1 MDAGR
6 HLFCATVW
14 FIRWLCLG
22 PALLGAAFLAAAPMD
37 PAALL
42 SVRQIR
48 DLSASPDQAAIAFT
62 VVDPPKGR
70 QSPRN
75 IWLYRRAADKAVAL
89 TSSGRDGSPRWSP
102 DSARLAFLSS
112 RSGSNQIFL
121 LPPPSGDPVP
131 LTAHSGGIQTFE
143 WSPDGKEIAFL
154 AAEPEKPAL
163 AESKSDE
170 DDARV
175 VSVVGG
181 GGPPTR
187 IWIFDVAS
195 KTERQLSAGPYD
207 VSSLAWQPDAAALV
221 VTALDRPETDRY
233 TARIYRVSVRDG
245 SFTEIPSPRGP
256 VDQVRVS
263 PDGKTIAFV
272 GAHTGGPI
280 AQDLYIVPSSGG
292 SAVNLSAGVDR
303 PVGQFVWKDNATL
316 EVMFESGFSNRMYIV
331 DTAGKCSPIAG
342 LDAGP
347 SQFAALREGVIAY
360 IHEGAAELP
369 EVWLWSPGHGARVIT
384 GLNAEW
390 KPALAQPEFIRYQ
403 SSDGIEIEAELLK
416 PEAPSGT
423 RFPTVFLFH
432 GGPIGR
438 WSDRFDAEGQLLVSR
453 GYAVLYPNIRGAT
466 GYGHRMIEMILSQPL
481 GGEGWAT
488 GPFRDVLAG
497 ADALVARGV
506 ADPQRLAV
514 GGWSYGGYLSAW
526 ALAHSDRFKTA
537 VAGAGVYDMFNDLG
551 TEIASYVPGDEWNYG
566 VFFEDRNR
574 EAMYRDSPITY
585 AKNIHAPIL
594 LLHGEQDPVDTIG
607 QAYAFY
613 RALKRYG
620 AMAEFV
626 VYPREGHALREQA
639 HLLDRLN
646 RTIEWYDKYLKNAGT
661 VAQR

>member
-1 MDAGR
+1 M
-6 HLFCATVW
+6 
-14 FIRWLCLG
+14 RWLRLG
-22 PALLGAAFLAAAPMD
+22 PAALGAGVLAASTLD
-37 PAALL
+37 PTALL

-70 QSPRN
+70 QSARN
-75 IWLYRRAADKAVAL
+75 IWLYRPGSDQAVAL
-89 TSSGRDGSPRWSP
+89 TTSGRDGSPRWSP

-121 LPPPSGDPVP
+121 LPIATSDPIP
-131 LTAHSGGIQTFE
+131 LTAHSGGIQSFE

-154 AAEPEKPAL
+154 AAEPAKSSP
-163 AESKSDE
+163 AESKADE

-195 KTERQLSAGPYD
+195 KTERQLSATPYD
-207 VSSLAWQPDAAALV
+207 VSSVSWQPDGAALV
-221 VTALDRPETDRY
+221 VTALDRPETDRF

-245 SFTEIPSPRGP
+245 SFTEIPSPHGP
-256 VDQVRVS
+256 VDQVQVS
-263 PDGKTIAFV
+263 PDGKKIAFV
-272 GAHTGGPI
+272 GAHAGGPI
-280 AQDLYIVPSSGG
+280 AHDLYIVPSSGG

-303 PVGQFVWKDNATL
+303 PVGQFLWKDNATL
-316 EVMFESGFSNRMYIV
+316 QVMFETGFSSRMYTV

-342 LDAGP
+342 FDAGP
-347 SQFAALREGVIAY
+347 SQFVALRDGVFAY

-369 EVWLWSPGHGARVIT
+369 EVWLWSAGHGARVVT
-384 GLNAEW
+384 GLNAGW
-390 KPALAQPEFIRYQ
+390 KSALLARPEFIRYK
-403 SSDGIEIEAELLK
+403 SSDGIQIEAELLK
-416 PEAPSGT
+416 PEAPPGT
-423 RFPTVFLFH
+423 RFPTVLLFH

-481 GGEGWAT
+481 GGDGWAT

-506 ADPQRLAV
+506 ADPQRLGV

-585 AKNIHAPIL
+585 VKNIHAPIL

-607 QAYAFY
+607 QTYAFY

-620 AMAEFV
+620 GIAEFV

-646 RTIEWYDKYLKNAGT
+646 RTLEWYDKYLKNAGT